1 MSKRSVC
8 SSCGMSAEGEQ
19 KFCSVCGGAMNV
31 TDIPDTNETPASD
44 FIPPVMQDAM
54 NGSTDPF
61 ADANPSAS
69 EESTPSY
76 DDIMNGST
84 NTVQTNT
91 DAFGG
96 TSYSGAS
103 SIPNINTYNTYN
115 NTTAPKKSN
124 KDGLAVGGLITG
136 IASIVLCCFNCIDI
150 PVAIVGLVISILGL
164 KSEAKKGCAIG
175 GIITSIAGLLLSI
188 LMIILY
194 LFTWTFTDE
203 HSENMAK
210 REGYD
215 TPVEA
220 IMGEYEQ
227 EMYEQYDFE
236 SDFYDYEYYYDY
248 E

>member
-84 NTVQTNT
+84 NTAQTNT
-91 DAFGG
+91 GAFGG
-96 TSYSGAS
+96 TSYGGAS

-188 LMIILY
+188 LVLVFA
-194 LFTWTFTDE
+194 FTSGAFEAYNEVYDE
-203 HSENMAK
+203 
-210 REGYD
+210 
-215 TPVEA
+215 V
-220 IMGEYEQ
+220 YE
-227 EMYEQYDFE
+227 EMYDDSFDFDYD
-236 SDFYDYEYYYDY
+236 YDYEYYYD
-248 E
+248 

>member
-84 NTVQTNT
+84 NTAQTNT
-91 DAFGG
+91 GAFGG

-215 TPVEA
+215 TPFEA

>member
-31 TDIPDTNETPASD
+31 SDIPETNETPAAD

-61 ADANPSAS
+61 AEAIPPVPSAGAGS
-69 EESTPSY
+69 ASY
-76 DDIMNGST
+76 NDDIMNGGNANTTQNST
-84 NTVQTNT
+84 GS
-91 DAFGG
+91 FGG
-96 TSYSGAS
+96 ASYGGAS

-115 NTTAPKKSN
+115 TTTAPKKSS
-124 KDGLAVGGLITG
+124 KDGLAIGGLITG

-164 KSEAKKGCAIG
+164 KSETKKGCAIG

-188 LMIILY
+188 LVLVFA
-194 LFTWTFTDE
+194 FTTGAFEEYTQVYDE
-203 HSENMAK
+203 
-210 REGYD
+210 
-215 TPVEA
+215 V
-220 IMGEYEQ
+220 YE
-227 EMYEQYDFE
+227 EMYDDSYNFDYE
-236 SDFYDYEYYYDY
+236 YEYYYD
-248 E
+248 